1 MGFQT
6 NISKT
11 PQRRQE
17 EASMKQ
23 KRLVAYFSA
32 SGVTRRV
39 AETLAKAADA
49 DLFEI
54 CPEVPYT
61 DADLNWMDKK
71 SRSTIEMK
79 DPGARPA
86 IRGRVADMESYQTV
100 FLGFPVW
107 WYEAP
112 RIISTFLEQYDFS
125 GKQIVLFCTSGGSG
139 LGDTESKLRS
149 LCSETTVWL
158 PGRRLSAGNS
168 EDMLREWVNT
178 LKG

>member
-1 MGFQT
+1 
-6 NISKT
+6 
-11 PQRRQE
+11 
-17 EASMKQ
+17 MKQ

-86 IRGRVADMESYQTV
+86 IPARVADMESYQTV
-100 FLGFPVW
+100 FLGFPGW
-107 WYEAP
+107 WYEAA
-112 RIISTFLEQYDFS
+112 RIISTCLE
-125 GKQIVLFCTSGGSG
+125 
-139 LGDTESKLRS
+139 
-149 LCSETTVWL
+149 
-158 PGRRLSAGNS
+158 
-168 EDMLREWVNT
+168 
-178 LKG
+178 

>member
-1 MGFQT
+1 
-6 NISKT
+6 
-11 PQRRQE
+11 
-17 EASMKQ
+17 
-23 KRLVAYFSA
+23 
-32 SGVTRRV
+32 
-39 AETLAKAADA
+39 
-49 DLFEI
+49 
-54 CPEVPYT
+54 
-61 DADLNWMDKK
+61 
-71 SRSTIEMK
+71 MK

-158 PGRRLSAGNS
+158 PGRRLSAGDS